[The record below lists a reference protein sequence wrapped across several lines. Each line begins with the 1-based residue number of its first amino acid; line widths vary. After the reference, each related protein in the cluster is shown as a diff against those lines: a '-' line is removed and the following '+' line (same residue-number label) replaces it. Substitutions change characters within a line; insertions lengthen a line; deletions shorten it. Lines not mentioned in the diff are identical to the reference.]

1 VKLVIFSIKK
11 TSLSDKFF
19 LDFSRQYKLWQDKE
33 KEIEQSVKT
42 IVFYVI
48 FVIIEKDGI
57 KNWRHKIMKK
67 RKILAMLMVAALS
80 AGMLAGCG
88 SDDTKEESKS
98 TEADTKENTE
108 ENKDTEETKEESTEE
123 SADQPEG
130 TEEEVSG
137 FTDGS
142 GDGEGT
148 DETADDTSTVL
159 DTSEP
164 LTGLHHAE
172 IEVKDYGTI
181 KVELDADTAPISV
194 TNFVKLAQEHFY
206 DGLTFHRIIDGFMI
220 QGGDPEGTGRGGS
233 DETIKGEFS
242 ENGVKNDISH
252 ERGVISM
259 ARSSDPDSA
268 SSQFFIVQS
277 DSTYL
282 DGQYAAFGHVTEGMD
297 IVDQICKDAK
307 PTDNNGT
314 ISADEQPV
322 MTSVTVID

>member
-1 VKLVIFSIKK
+1 
-11 TSLSDKFF
+11 
-19 LDFSRQYKLWQDKE
+19 
-33 KEIEQSVKT
+33 
-42 IVFYVI
+42 
-48 FVIIEKDGI
+48 
-57 KNWRHKIMKK
+57 MKK

-88 SDDTKEESKS
+88 SDNTKEESKS
-98 TEADTKENTE
+98 TEAADTKESTEAADTKESTE
-108 ENKDTEETKEESTEE
+108 ENKDTEETKEESTDE
-123 SADQPEG
+123 SADQSEG

-142 GDGEGT
+142 GDGEDT
-148 DETADDTSTVL
+148 DTADDTSTVL

-297 IVDQICKDAK
+297 IVDQICKAAK

-322 MTSVTVID
+322 MTSVTIID

>member
-1 VKLVIFSIKK
+1 
-11 TSLSDKFF
+11 
-19 LDFSRQYKLWQDKE
+19 
-33 KEIEQSVKT
+33 
-42 IVFYVI
+42 
-48 FVIIEKDGI
+48 
-57 KNWRHKIMKK
+57 MKK
-67 RKILAMLMVAALS
+67 RKILVMLMVAALS

-88 SDDTKEESKS
+88 SDNTKEESKS
-98 TEADTKENTE
+98 TEAADTKESTE
-108 ENKDTEETKEESTEE
+108 ENKDTEETKEESTDE
-123 SADQPEG
+123 SADQSEG

-142 GDGEGT
+142 GDGEDT
-148 DETADDTSTVL
+148 DTADDTSTVL

-220 QGGDPEGTGRGGS
+220 QGGNPEGTGRGGS

-322 MTSVTVID
+322 MTSVTIID

>member
-1 VKLVIFSIKK
+1 MKLKKLFRALALCTAGVLACAILTACGDKGDSSSQASAADTDKKFVITLYANDAPITCENFEKLV
-11 TSLSDKFF
+11 
-19 LDFSRQYKLWQDKE
+19 KE
-33 KEIEQSVKT
+33 K
-42 IVFYVI
+42 
-48 FVIIEKDGI
+48 
-57 KNWRHKIMKK
+57 
-67 RKILAMLMVAALS
+67 
-80 AGMLAGCG
+80 
-88 SDDTKEESKS
+88 
-98 TEADTKENTE
+98 
-108 ENKDTEETKEESTEE
+108 
-123 SADQPEG
+123 
-130 TEEEVSG
+130 
-137 FTDGS
+137 
-142 GDGEGT
+142 
-148 DETADDTSTVL
+148 
-159 DTSEP
+159 
-164 LTGLHHAE
+164 
-172 IEVKDYGTI
+172 
-181 KVELDADTAPISV
+181 
-194 TNFVKLAQEHFY
+194 FY

-322 MTSVTVID
+322 MTSVTIID

>member
-1 VKLVIFSIKK
+1 
-11 TSLSDKFF
+11 
-19 LDFSRQYKLWQDKE
+19 
-33 KEIEQSVKT
+33 
-42 IVFYVI
+42 
-48 FVIIEKDGI
+48 
-57 KNWRHKIMKK
+57 MKK
-67 RKILAMLMVAALS
+67 RKILAMLMTATLS
-80 AGMLAGCG
+80 VGMLAGCG
-88 SDDTKEESKS
+88 TDSTKDEIK
-98 TEADTKENTE
+98 KTE
-108 ENKDTEETKEESTEE
+108 EAAEKTEEKNAEDSSKKSEEPAEDEE
-123 SADQPEG
+123 
-130 TEEEVSG
+130 TSG
-137 FTDGS
+137 FSDGS
-142 GDGEGT
+142 
-148 DETADDTSTVL
+148 DEKGSVEEASVL
-159 DTSEP
+159 DTSQP
-164 LTGLHHAE
+164 LTGTHHAE

-233 DETIKGEFS
+233 GKTIKGEFS
-242 ENGVKNDISH
+242 ENGVENNISH

-297 IVDQICKDAK
+297 IVDKICKDAE

-314 ISADEQPV
+314 ISAEKQPV
-322 MTSVTVID
+322 MTSVTITD

>member
-1 VKLVIFSIKK
+1 
-11 TSLSDKFF
+11 
-19 LDFSRQYKLWQDKE
+19 
-33 KEIEQSVKT
+33 
-42 IVFYVI
+42 
-48 FVIIEKDGI
+48 
-57 KNWRHKIMKK
+57 MKK
-67 RKILAMLMVAALS
+67 RKILAMLMVATLS
-80 AGMLAGCG
+80 VGMLAGCG
-88 SDDTKEESKS
+88 SDDTKEESTS
-98 TEADTKENTE
+98 TETGDTKTDAEENTGTE
-108 ENKDTEETKEESTEE
+108 DTKDESTDET
-123 SADQPEG
+123 DG
-130 TEEEVSG
+130 TDEEVSG

-142 GDGEGT
+142 GDSESVY
-148 DETADDTSTVL
+148 ADAVL
-159 DTSEP
+159 DTSQP

-172 IEVKDYGTI
+172 IEVQDYGTI

-242 ENGVKNDISH
+242 ENGVENNISH

-314 ISADEQPV
+314 ISADQQPV
-322 MTSVTVID
+322 MTSVTIID